1 MIARGELDGHFL
13 GAGRTVAREAS
24 ATGVPTVTKPQV
36 RRILRSTS
44 ILIRATALSWLA
56 LAVGVPATAQAA
68 ATLSVAYDPTPN
80 GTYVPGQSRSITLK
94 ISNTS
99 ASDDAAGAALTLAT
113 LPSGV
118 SIASG
123 TRSCSPS
130 SGSSCG
136 SAGTGASLYSGA
148 TIKAGGTL
156 TIAATLDFD
165 ANATGSKTVTATGSS
180 TDTGVANATDSHTF
194 TRTPVADLDVDVAA
208 IVTGSPVNNC
218 PANATTYTPG
228 CAAQYTVTVKNLGPD
243 AANGASVSIARSEA
257 AAGAFTWSCS
267 ASGSAVCPGSGTSPF
282 TIATFPSGGI
292 LTFTITVSHA
302 TTDTYTGVGITASA
316 SPPTGTVDT
325 TSSNNSDTST
335 ARTRNA
341 SANLKA
347 EVTATTIA
355 SPATHCPGNAT
366 QYTPGCQATYE
377 VKFTNT
383 GPDAANGAKISLA
396 RSVGEPTAFAW
407 SCTAGSTGAA
417 CPSASG
423 TAAFSD
429 VSVTTFPK
437 DGVLTYAITVSHASN
452 ELYAQAGI
460 TASVDAPTGSGARVD
475 INHSD
480 NTASASR
487 NIDRRAV
494 LKVEKKAL
502 QNGSAVTQ
510 VPANQAFDYEVTV
523 YNDGPSDIGNLA
535 DGTVDTSGP
544 ALVLADTFNA
554 LLKGIP
560 TTCTQTGD
568 KPCWKLCPSTL
579 GWINPE
585 GQNVA
590 DETHCPVTV
599 VNGSAG
605 SINQRFALRAG
616 SGSRLTTRVNV
627 PYVSAATIVTNTAS
641 VTASNCPTPAGSCK
655 SVTVMGASADQSSSV
670 NVSIQPASTAA
681 ITVANLGGDDDGV
694 PGLTH
699 SYKITVSN
707 SGSMNLTSVA
717 INSAIPLATGAVTDG
732 FVPGSISYTCQ
743 AFGSAVCFKDGAS
756 GQSEPTQ
763 PVYNDALNVTSVLP
777 ANARVEFT
785 VTGLLDPRAL
795 ADLSLPAQASSA
807 DISTVSGSTA
817 LHMTPQYSLTL
828 SKRLKS
834 RTNATLPTLTY
845 EIIAGNEGPSFA
857 SGAELKDGVATVDT
871 PTDFDFAN
879 ANWTCTALPAP
890 APAIAPAATQCGVAS
905 GSKGIGDVGGTA
917 LLLNLM
923 PGGQAVV
930 NLNVAVTN
938 TAGNQVTN
946 KANLSLSGTSTR
958 FAQQTTTLR
967 LSYTLDVTKT
977 DGLSA
982 AHPGADH
989 QYSITVLNNGPDDAY
1004 DVQVHDQ
1011 MPVELENVQWTC
1023 AAISPVPG
1031 DLAPLQTTVDPTPVP
1046 GLGLTISRDG
1056 RHVYVIGQKENEDH
1070 EIIARVYAYRRNA
1083 TPGLGYGQV
1092 DMQAFDEEVEGL
1104 DDASDTGSVV
1114 SGLENPIDLTLSPD
1128 GTVLYVLTRTAGQP
1142 HIVVFNRNAVRLDVQ
1157 EFGKLSY
1164 AGTVNTDMDEPQRIV
1179 ATASNVYVSGSVTT
1193 GGAAQIEVYRPDNT
1207 SKLPIPVAGG
1217 ITVAPADAG
1226 PMVLDSG
1233 RGALFVASRTSSD
1246 VRRYSIAASGPGA
1259 GLLTLAAQT
1268 THSAQFG
1275 YSGVSDLVLAPNGR
1289 DLYLHSTNSG
1299 TPRIGYLRSDA
1310 TQLSFS
1316 GVYGVAAGTRLNGN
1330 VRLALSPD
1338 GEHLIGVNGS
1348 NNSLFAMR
1356 RNTVTGDLSGGLT
1369 GWPDVEYWLTRD
1381 GAAGSIKAIG
1391 IDVPTG
1397 VLVTP
1402 DNRHVLVASGS
1413 VTGPIGPLTV
1423 LSRRAPEPQL
1433 GFIEQ
1438 DRQND
1443 IILGTQNTIDH
1454 MTGPADVLS
1463 LGEFVY
1469 VLSKQ
1474 DESVNLFKRR
1484 LSNVGVQDDDG
1495 GHLSFV
1501 ARWTNGAGGITG
1513 MLKPDRVLISPDGNS
1528 LFVSSVQGNSLAVFR
1543 RDPVT
1548 GLLTFARSFNSS
1560 DNPGLSG
1567 ARGMAMN
1574 RGGTHL
1580 YVAGSFASAIAVF
1593 SHDPNNANR
1602 LVSSDTVVGGQ
1613 GGVTGLNGIRD
1624 LVVAGDDSHAQLIG
1638 VADAAHSVV
1647 VFDRQA
1653 DGQLDFVQSLVLGG
1667 SQRPMALAL
1676 SPDINGSDN
1685 AHVYVAEQNNNSLI
1699 VLQRILDNSDPQFGR
1714 IRVLSTL
1721 VAGGDAPASMSGPR
1735 SVAVSPNGKR
1745 VYVAAQFGSSLVAFD
1760 RYDTAS
1766 SNLYGQLNLAE
1777 VRTQDIDSV
1786 DGISAPYAVSVSGD
1800 SRNVYV
1806 AGFDSDAVAS
1816 FSVGTGSMCSAA
1828 GSGDIDDV
1836 VTIRS
1841 GGAVIYTV
1849 NSKLRSNAKGILS
1862 NTATATGPEGAPTD
1876 SDTDTT
1882 PIVTSAK
1889 LEVSKT
1895 NNQVSTTPGTPV
1907 TYDVL
1912 IQNAGPGNV
1921 SGLDDPQL
1929 ANISDLF
1936 GCTPDGVGGYDCS
1949 NSPFE
1954 PGSISWTCSASGSGA
1969 LDFQAAYQDGTAGI
1983 SGLAGVSSVALI
1995 PAGAVGDPNAVR
2007 DNYLVAA
2014 SVDDDALV
2022 FFKRNNATGALS
2034 FDRRIDSDAGTPLLG
2049 ARSVAVSQDG
2059 SLLFV
2064 ASRQSDSLIVFALSG
2079 SGSDDLIVTRKAV
2092 AKNPTIKGLDQ
2103 ALHVVTVPASGGI
2116 EHAYV
2121 AGANDHA
2128 VAAFKYD
2135 RGNGTLI
2142 HVGSVENGVGMVQGL
2157 SDVEYL
2163 VASPDG
2169 GQVYALSGSTGN
2181 VVQLE
2186 RNATTGAL
2194 TYIGR
2199 FGSGALGIDLTGVS
2213 SATFN
2218 ASGNHLYLTVAGNNR
2233 LVELL
2238 RVTTVGAGDYGNLSL
2253 VGSIG
2258 QGEQGTQGLNHPRR
2272 AVITADGQ
2280 HLYVSSQSSSTLAW
2294 FSLHPDTG
2302 VPSYQGIQND
2312 GTGGVDG
2319 LAGATGM
2326 VMDPVLNQIYV
2337 AGTLDRAVA
2346 HFQRQSDSW
2355 CPPSG
2360 TGLIDQ
2366 LPVNIAA
2373 GGHVLFHLTATVSSE
2388 LQGEL
2393 HNTASA
2399 NWQSAECSG
2408 GAGPGLQNCDL
2419 DAEDVDQPSVLA
2431 NLSITKDDGLAEFDG
2446 LLGASAIVADAANV
2460 YVAGSED
2467 HGIGMFQRLPSTAT
2481 GLKLTYLGA
2490 LRSGS
2495 NGVSGLTGVA
2505 DLVSSADGRNVYA
2518 VSPVDNTVTSYA
2530 RDTMTGKLSQI
2541 DIDQNG
2547 LLGVAGIS
2555 GARALAISPD
2565 GEHVYV
2571 AGDYSNAVAV
2581 FKRQTQVG
2589 APDAGKLSFVEM
2601 VQSGVNGVI
2610 GIASPRALLLS
2621 PDGKQLYVLGS
2632 TSDAVVLFS
2641 RQTYSGSGNFGKLT
2655 QVATYQNGDG
2665 GALGLDEI
2673 RSLAISPNGAHLYV
2687 LGAEAGSLVHYARNA
2702 ANGRLSFVPHSVQA
2716 DILLLPE
2723 LVDAGRMHFAGD
2735 GRLYIAATAQDA
2747 IAVVEFDAQG
2757 TPSLA
2762 RMIRNGDVASN
2773 PLVGVI
2779 DGLDGIADVAY
2790 VHDGT
2795 EWLYTAAAQD
2805 AALSEFDLNAG
2816 VPGFLGNVLD
2826 GMGGVA
2832 PGDTV
2837 TYQIVVQNHGPSDV
2851 LNARVVDNFPTVFEQ
2866 VNWTCSG
2873 YAGGSCASSGSG
2885 NIDMSNVL
2893 LPNGGSVQIQAV
2905 GTVRADAAGRRLLTL
2920 SGGVLVNTA
2929 TVEGIGVLDPDMSD
2943 NSATDG
2949 NTVMSPSMDL
2959 SVAVHDNGCNLG
2971 DPGCTEITEATPGGS
2986 ISYSVSA
2993 ANAGPTYAQAAR
3005 LSDSLPAAL
3014 YDVSWTCDAVPQA
3027 GLLSQFALE
3036 DSDVDTAYRGIV
3048 VDTLGSH
3055 AYAIG
3060 TRTDLNGSRDTVV
3073 AFRRNG
3079 LNGALTRIR
3088 GYSTGDVEALPSGGN
3103 SAPVSGIDGAV
3114 DLVLSVDGRTLYVA
3128 GQTAD
3133 AIAIFARDAVTGELS
3148 WKGKVVNGELGVQGI
3163 GGISAL
3169 AVSPDGQY
3177 LYAGAASGDAV
3188 AVFSINVGT
3197 GMLGWSSVI
3206 RQSDAGVNGLND
3218 VSDLAFNDDGSVLFV
3233 TARANRSVSALRRNA
3248 STGVLSYITSIEDG
3262 QVGVAASLLSPAT
3275 LAVSGDR
3282 VIVADEQGDSV
3293 NLLRFVDGD
3302 TPSFD
3307 LDEVLALDSDG
3318 TDFTQSPRSVV
3329 YVPDQSRLYVGSA
3342 ASNQLRLYS
3351 LLADAAQLLETY
3363 DDGNLSTAL
3372 TGVSALAVSPD
3383 ARQLYATSLTDGQ
3396 IATLARERGS
3406 RCPLVGAGALS
3417 TQVVDIAP
3425 NGHVDFTVTGKI
3437 FANATGTLTYSAAID
3452 TRKLEFETD
3461 MLDNRDSDTDTLV
3474 PAPDLETRKLRQT
3487 PDAQVIAGLPVS
3499 WRLEVDNHGVSDAL
3513 GAQLI
3518 ESAPFFPTVT
3528 AGLTEDSDTWTCDAN
3543 EPLVAGAGLA
3553 VATEPKVADLSAVIE
3568 SLDGQRWF
3576 AISKTGN
3583 ALVQV
3588 TLDAGG
3594 QITTVSRWLDGDV
3607 AGGSAISGLVKPSG
3621 LALSPEGQHLYV
3633 SAAGSNSVLA
3643 FAVETGSLRYVQ
3655 TLTSGQ
3661 NGVTGLRGASTVT
3674 VSPDGRFVYVGAV
3687 PTSNVNESAI
3697 ALFQRDADSG
3707 ELTFVERIQDGLG
3720 TFGSQSNV
3728 IRGIKQLHATAD
3740 GRNLYSLATTSQ
3752 AVAQFSVDANT
3763 GKLSYR
3769 DVLRATAGNGGTV
3782 LPVLA
3787 GARDLVATPADT
3799 QFYVLSDQG
3808 ITLFTR
3814 ALNGS
3819 LTQAANWVAAGSS
3832 TARDLDIDVWGSRIY
3847 QADDDGTVHLY
3858 ARQWSDGALEHR
3870 FSSTGS
3876 LTGASLAITHLAVR
3890 GEVLLAQA
3898 GAQGGLARWSEKAIS
3913 RCLVATGG
3921 HAELP
3926 VPLDLGV
3933 GGNAWM
3939 AYDATV
3945 HPSARGTLHNEART
3959 VPAAGGVDPNPANDV
3974 GDDDAVILVQSDLAI
3989 TKTGPA
3995 TAVAG
4000 EYVQYVITVSNA
4012 GPSNALGIH
4021 IKDDL
4026 DPARFQDASWTC
4038 AATGASVCAAA
4049 SGSGATLDAT
4059 GDLWANETMTI
4070 TLNVKVNP
4078 AWIGALQNAAYVVPE
4093 PGATD
4098 PTPGDHSATP
4108 VDTEVSRHADLVVT
4122 KTTTVAEVVAGMP
4135 VTYSITVHNDGP
4147 SDAPATQVDDVLPG
4161 LLTQAVWTCS
4171 TQLGT
4176 GSCGNV
4182 SGASS
4187 IHETVNLPLG
4197 ETVVYHVSGSLP
4209 SAALG
4214 TLTNT
4219 ATAAVLLD
4227 SQGTALDP
4235 DLDNNTATVSDAILS
4250 RADLSLSASA
4260 PDAYDPASSVPM
4272 PYSVWVNNAGPSDA
4286 LTNTLMVVFSHP
4298 VKHSNAQCQPL
4309 QGTQFTCAVGN
4320 VLAGSSRTIVFGLSQ
4335 LPAVPATLTGN
4346 LGVSSLTNDPVSG
4359 NDGATTIT
4367 QMLTGVDL
4375 AVSIADDHMGLAPGD
4390 GTRYTITVR
4399 NVGSVDATDARV
4411 QVPLAA
4417 ELVDASWTCVAP
4429 AGAFCSANGNGG
4441 IDDLIDLPAGASV
4454 VYTLA
4459 ATLDHGVD
4467 PWVTSSYTQT
4477 ASVTADGAQT
4487 EVSTQNNSAS
4497 DTNVIYK
4504 VIFKDGFEDPI
4515 VPREGEPLGL
4525 MRSPAIEMISVPL
4538 PDALSLPPPAGASVQ
4553 RLWMI
4558 GGRA

>member
-1 MIARGELDGHFL
+1 M
-13 GAGRTVAREAS
+13 
-24 ATGVPTVTKPQV
+24 TKPQV

-56 LAVGVPATAQAA
+56 LAVGVPATARAA
-68 ATLSVAYDPTPN
+68 ATLSVVYDPTPDA
-80 GTYVPGQSRSITLK
+80 TYVPGQSRSIILK
-94 ISNTS
+94 FS
-99 ASDDAAGAALTLAT
+99 AASEDVGGAALTLAA
-113 LPSGV
+113 LPPGVTIDSG
-118 SIASG
+118 S
-123 TRSCSPS
+123 RSCSHS
-130 SGSSCG
+130 TGSSCG
-136 SAGTGASLYSGA
+136 AAGSGGALYSGA

-156 TIAATLDFD
+156 TIGATLNFA
-165 ANATGSKTVTATGSS
+165 ANATGNKTVTATGSS
-180 TDTGVANATDSHTF
+180 TDTGVANATASHSF
-194 TRTPVADLDVDVAA
+194 TRTPVADLDVEAVG
-208 IVTGSPVNNC
+208 ITTGSPVNNC
-218 PANATTYTPG
+218 PADSATYTPG
-228 CAAQYTVTVKNLGPD
+228 CAAQYKVTVENLGPD
-243 AANGASVSIARSEA
+243 AANGASVSIERSEA

-267 ASGSAVCPGSGTSPF
+267 DGGTAAVCPPVSSTSPF
-282 TIATFPSGGI
+282 AIATFPSGGT
-292 LTFTITVSHA
+292 LTFTVTVNHA

-316 SPPTGTVDT
+316 APPNGTVDT
-325 TSSNNSDTST
+325 TSSNDSDTST

-347 EVTATTIA
+347 EVTATTIS

-396 RSVGEPTAFAW
+396 RSVGEPAALAW
-407 SCTAGSTGAA
+407 SCSAGTTGAV

-423 TAAFSD
+423 TTAFSN
-429 VSVTTFPK
+429 VSVTTFPST
-437 DGVLTYAITVSHASN
+437 GVLTYTVTVSHAAN
-452 ELYAQAGI
+452 ELYDQAGI
-460 TASVDAPTGSGARVD
+460 DASIAVPTGSAERVD
-475 INHSD
+475 IDHSD
-480 NTASASR
+480 NTSSASR
-487 NIDRRAV
+487 TIDRRAALRV
-494 LKVEKKAL
+494 VKRAL
-502 QNGSAVTQ
+502 QNGSVVTQ
-510 VPANQAFDYEVTV
+510 LPANQAFDYEITV

-544 ALVLADTFNA
+544 ALLLADTFNA

-568 KPCWKLCPSTL
+568 KPCWTLCPSTL
-579 GWINPE
+579 GWTNPE

-590 DETHCPVTV
+590 DEAHCPVTA

-605 SINQRFALRAG
+605 LINQRFALRAG
-616 SGSRLTTRVNV
+616 TGSRLMTRVNV
-627 PYVSAATIVTNTAS
+627 PSVTAATNVVNTAS
-641 VTASNCPTPAGSCK
+641 VSAWPCPTPAGTCK
-655 SVTVMGASADQSSSV
+655 AVTVMGASANQSSSATV
-670 NVSIQPASTAA
+670 LIQPASQASIA
-681 ITVANLGGDDDGV
+681 VANLGGDDDAV
-694 PGLTH
+694 PGLEH

-707 SGSMNLTSVA
+707 AGSMNLTSVA
-717 INSAIPLATGAVTDG
+717 INSILPLATGAVTDG
-732 FVPGSISYTCQ
+732 FVPGSIYYTCQ
-743 AFGSAVCFKDGAS
+743 AFDSAVCFKDGAS
-756 GQSEPTQ
+756 GQAEPTQ
-763 PVYNDALNVTSVLP
+763 PVYNDALNVNSVLP
-777 ANARVEFT
+777 ANGRVEFT
-785 VTGLLDPRAL
+785 VTGRLDPRAL
-795 ADLSLPAQASSA
+795 ADLTLPAEVSSTGVIATMSAS
-807 DISTVSGSTA
+807 TT
-817 LHMTPQYSLTL
+817 LHMTPQYTLTL

-834 RTNATLPTLTY
+834 RSNATLPTLSY
-845 EIIAGNEGPSFA
+845 ELIAGNEGPSFA
-857 SGAELKDGVATVDT
+857 SGAELKDGSATVDT
-871 PTDFDFAN
+871 STDFDFDN
-879 ANWTCTALPAP
+879 ASWTCTALPAP
-890 APAIAPAATQCGVAS
+890 APAVAPAATQCRTTS

-917 LLLNLM
+917 LLLDLM
-923 PGGQAVV
+923 PGGLAVV
-930 NLNVAVTN
+930 ELNVAVTN
-938 TAGNQVTN
+938 SAGNQVTN
-946 KANLSLSGTSTR
+946 KASLSLLGTSTR

-967 LSYTLDVTKT
+967 LTYTLDVTKT
-977 DGLSA
+977 DGLAA

-1031 DLAPLQTTVDPTPVP
+1031 DLAPLQATVDPTPVP

-1092 DMQAFDEEVEGL
+1092 DMRAFDEEVEGI
-1104 DDASDTGSVV
+1104 DDASDTGSAV
-1114 SGLENPIDLTLSPD
+1114 SGLEDPIDLTLSPD
-1128 GTVLYVLTRTAGQP
+1128 GTVLYVLTRAAGQP
-1142 HIVVFNRNAVRLDVQ
+1142 HIVVFNRNAIKLDVQ

-1164 AGTVNTDMDEPQRIV
+1164 AGTVNTAMAEPQRIV

-1193 GGAAQIEVYRPDNT
+1193 GGAGQIEVYRPDNT

-1217 ITVAPADAG
+1217 ITAAPADVGA
-1226 PMVLDSG
+1226 MAVDSG

-1246 VRRYSIAASGPGA
+1246 VRRYQIAASGPGA
-1259 GLLTLAAQT
+1259 GLLTQSAQT
-1268 THSAQFG
+1268 THGAQFG
-1275 YSGVSDLVLAPNGR
+1275 YVGISDLVLAPNGR
-1289 DLYLHSTNSG
+1289 DLYLHSNNSG
-1299 TPRIGYLRSDA
+1299 NPRIGYLRSEA

-1316 GVYGVAAGTRLNGN
+1316 GVYGNAAGTRLTGS
-1330 VRLALSPD
+1330 VRLALAPD

-1348 NNSLFAMR
+1348 NNSLFSMR
-1356 RNTVTGDLSGGLT
+1356 RNTITGDLSGGNSA
-1369 GWPDVEYWLTRD
+1369 WADVEYWLTRN
-1381 GAAGSIKAIG
+1381 GVTGSIKAIG
-1391 IDVPTG
+1391 VDAPTA

-1402 DNRHVLVASGS
+1402 DNRHVLVSSGS

-1438 DRQND
+1438 DRQSD
-1443 IILGTQNTIDH
+1443 AILGTQSTIDH
-1454 MTGPADVLS
+1454 MTGPADVVSRGDL
-1463 LGEFVY
+1463 VY

-1474 DESVNLFKRR
+1474 DESINLFRRR

-1501 ARWTNGAGGITG
+1501 ARWTNGEGGITG
-1513 MLKPDRVLISPDGNS
+1513 MVKPDRVLISPDGNS
-1528 LFVSSVQGNSLAVFR
+1528 LFVSSVEANALAVFR
-1543 RDPVT
+1543 RDPLT
-1548 GLLTFARSFNSS
+1548 GLLTYARNFTSS
-1560 DNPGLSG
+1560 NNPGLTG

-1580 YVAGSFASAIAVF
+1580 YVAGSFSSSIAIF
-1593 SHDPNNANR
+1593 SHDPNNADR
-1602 LVSSDTVVGGQ
+1602 LVSVGTVAGGQ

-1624 LVVAGDDSHAQLIG
+1624 LVMAGDDASAQLIG

-1647 VFDRQA
+1647 VFDRQSN
-1653 DGQLDFVQSLVLGG
+1653 GQLDFVQSLVLGG

-1760 RYDTAS
+1760 RYDTS
-1766 SNLYGQLNLAE
+1766 SSSLYGKLNLAE

-1786 DGISAPYAVSVSGD
+1786 DGIAAPYAVAVSGD

-1836 VTIRS
+1836 VTIRA

-1849 NSKLRSNAKGILS
+1849 NSKLRSNAKGTLS
-1862 NTATATGPEGAPTD
+1862 NTATATGPEGTPTD

-1882 PIVTSAK
+1882 PIVTSAA

-1895 NNQVSTTPGTPV
+1895 NNQVSTTPGMPV

-1912 IQNAGPGNV
+1912 VRNAGPGNV
-1921 SGLDDPQL
+1921 FGLDDPQL

-1936 GCTPDGVGGYDCS
+1936 GCTPDGAGGHDCS
-1949 NSPFE
+1949 ASPFE

-1969 LDFQAAYQDGTAGI
+1969 LDFLSAYQDGSAGI

-1995 PAGAVGDPNAVR
+1995 PAGAVGNPNAVR
-2007 DNYLVAA
+2007 ANYVVAA

-2022 FFKRNNATGALS
+2022 FFKRNAATGDLS
-2034 FDRRIDSDAGTPLLG
+2034 FDRRIDSDAATPLLG

-2059 SLLFV
+2059 TLLFV
-2064 ASRQSDSLIVFALSG
+2064 ASRQSDSLVVFSLTG
-2079 SGSDDLIVTRKAV
+2079 SGTDDLIVTRMAV

-2103 ALHVVTVPASGGI
+2103 ALHVVAVPAGVSV
-2116 EHAYV
+2116 EHVYV

-2128 VAAFKYD
+2128 VAAFSYD
-2135 RGNGTLI
+2135 RTSGTLI
-2142 HVGSVENGVGMVQGL
+2142 HVGSVENGVGMADGL

-2181 VVQLE
+2181 VVQLD
-2186 RNATTGAL
+2186 RNASTGVL
-2194 TYIGR
+2194 TYAGR
-2199 FGSGALGIDLTGVS
+2199 FGSGALGVDLSGVS
-2213 SATFN
+2213 SGTLGSN
-2218 ASGNHLYLTVAGNNR
+2218 GKYLYLTVAGTNR
-2233 LVELL
+2233 LVELE
-2238 RVTTVGAGDYGNLSL
+2238 RITNASAGNYGNLSL
-2253 VGSIG
+2253 VSSIG
-2258 QGEQGTQGLNHPRR
+2258 QGEQGTQGLNRPRR

-2280 HLYVSSQSSSTLAW
+2280 HLYVSSQSGSTVAW

-2302 VPSYQGIQND
+2302 VPTYQGIQND
-2312 GTGGVDG
+2312 DTGGVDG

-2326 VMDPVLNQIYV
+2326 VIDPVLNQIYV
-2337 AGTLDRAVA
+2337 AGTLDSAVT
-2346 HFQRQSDSW
+2346 HFARQSDSW

-2360 TGLIDQ
+2360 TGVIDH

-2373 GGHVLFHLTATVSSE
+2373 GGHVLFHLTATVSSQ

-2399 NWQSAECSG
+2399 NWQSAACNG
-2408 GAGPGLQNCDL
+2408 GAGPGLQPCGL

-2446 LLGASAIVADAANV
+2446 LLGASAIVADASNV
-2460 YVAGSED
+2460 YVAGSDD
-2467 HGIGMFQRLPSTAT
+2467 HGIGMFQRLPSAAT
-2481 GLKLTYLGA
+2481 GLNLTYLGA

-2495 NGVSGLTGVA
+2495 NGASGLTSVA
-2505 DLVSSADGRNVYA
+2505 DLVTSADGRNVYA
-2518 VSPVDNTVTSYA
+2518 VSPVDNAVTSYV
-2530 RDTMTGKLSQI
+2530 RDNATGKLTQI

-2571 AGDYSNAVAV
+2571 AGDFSNAVAV
-2581 FKRQTQVG
+2581 FKRQTLAG
-2589 APDAGKLSFVEM
+2589 APDEGKLSFVEM

-2610 GIASPRALLLS
+2610 GIASPRALQLS

-2632 TSDAVVLFS
+2632 TSDALVLFA
-2641 RQTYSGSGNFGKLT
+2641 RQTNAGSSNFGKLT
-2655 QVATYQNGDG
+2655 QVATYQNGNG
-2665 GALGLDEI
+2665 GALGMDEV
-2673 RSLAISPNGAHLYV
+2673 RSLAISADGAHLYV

-2702 ANGRLSFVPHSVQA
+2702 ADGTLSFVPHSVQA
-2716 DILLLPE
+2716 EILLLPE
-2723 LVDAGRMHFAGD
+2723 LVDAGRMHLAGD

-2762 RMIRNGDVASN
+2762 RMIRNGDPSGN
-2773 PLVGVI
+2773 PMVGLI

-2790 VHDGT
+2790 VHDGA
-2795 EWLYTAAAQD
+2795 EWLYTAASLD
-2805 AALSEFDLNAG
+2805 AALSEFSLNVGEPA
-2816 VPGFLGNVLD
+2816 FLGNVLD
-2826 GMGGVA
+2826 GLGGVA

-2837 TYQIVVQNHGPSDV
+2837 TYQIVVKNHGPSDV
-2851 LNARVVDNFPTVFEQ
+2851 LDGRVVDNFPAVFTQ

-2873 YAGGSCASSGSG
+2873 YAGGSCASSGNG

-2893 LPNGGSVQIQAV
+2893 LPNGGSIQIQAV
-2905 GTVRADAAGRRLLTL
+2905 GTVRADAAGRRLLAMA
-2920 SGGVLVNTA
+2920 GGVLTNTA
-2929 TVEGIGVLDPDMSD
+2929 TVEGVGVLDPDMSD

-2949 NTVMSPSMDL
+2949 NTVMSPSMNL
-2959 SVAVHDNGCNLG
+2959 SVTVHDNGCTLG
-2971 DPGCTEITEATPGGS
+2971 DPGCTEVTEATPGGNVQ
-2986 ISYSVSA
+2986 YAVSA
-2993 ANAGPTYAQAAR
+2993 ANAGPTYAQSAR

-3014 YDVSWTCDAVPQA
+3014 YDVSWTCLAVPQA
-3027 GLLSQFALE
+3027 GLLSQYALE
-3036 DSDVDTAYRGIV
+3036 DSDVDTDYRRIV
-3048 VDTLGSH
+3048 VDTLGNN

-3060 TRTDLNGSRDTVV
+3060 TRTDLSGPRDTVA

-3088 GYSTGDVEALPSGGN
+3088 GYSTGDTEVLPGGGN
-3103 SAPVSGIDGAV
+3103 SAPVSGIEGAV
-3114 DLVLSVDGRTLYVA
+3114 DLALSVDGRNVYVA

-3133 AIAIFARDAVTGELS
+3133 AISIFARDPLTGTLS

-3163 GGISAL
+3163 GGISSL
-3169 AVSPDGQY
+3169 AVSPDGQH
-3177 LYAGAASGDAV
+3177 LYAGAASGDSV
-3188 AVFSINVGT
+3188 AVFNIDAGT

-3206 RQSDAGVNGLND
+3206 RQSDAGVNGLNE
-3218 VSDLAFNDDGSVLFV
+3218 VTDLAFNDDGSVLFV
-3233 TARANRSVSALRRNA
+3233 TARANRSVTALRRNDTSGA
-3248 STGVLSYITSIEDG
+3248 LTYITSIEDG
-3262 QVGVAASLLSPAT
+3262 QVGVTASLLSPST
-3275 LAVSGDR
+3275 LTVSGDR
-3282 VIVADEQGDSV
+3282 VVVADEQGDAV

-3302 TPSFD
+3302 TPAFE
-3307 LDEVLALDSDG
+3307 LDEVLALDADG
-3318 TDFTQSPRSVV
+3318 TDFTQSPRSLVF
-3329 YVPDQSRLYVGSA
+3329 VPDQARLYIGSA
-3342 ASNQLRLYS
+3342 TSNQLRLYS
-3351 LLADAAQLLETY
+3351 LLAGTAQLLETY
-3363 DDGNLSTAL
+3363 DDGSLSTAL
-3372 TGVSALAVSPD
+3372 TTNSSLALSPD
-3383 ARQLYATSLTDGQ
+3383 ARQLYATSLADGQ

-3406 RCPLVGAGALS
+3406 RCPLAGSGALS

-3425 NGHVDFTVTGKI
+3425 NGHVDFSVTGSI

-3461 MLDNRDSDTDTLV
+3461 MLDNRASDTDTLV

-3513 GAQLI
+3513 GAQMI
-3518 ESAPFFPTVT
+3518 ETAPFFDAVIP
-3528 AGLTEDSDTWTCDAN
+3528 GLTPGSDTWTCAAN
-3543 EPLVAGAGLA
+3543 EPLAAGAGLA
-3553 VATEPKVADLSAVIE
+3553 VSTDAKVSDLSSLIE
-3568 SLDGQRWF
+3568 TSDGGRWF
-3576 AISKTGN
+3576 ALSKIRS

-3594 QITTVSRWLDGDV
+3594 QITAVSSWLDGDD
-3607 AGGSAISGLVKPSG
+3607 AGGSAIAGLTQPTD
-3621 LALSPEGQHLYV
+3621 LALSPDGSNLYV
-3633 SAAGSNSVLA
+3633 SAAGSNSVLV
-3643 FAVETGSLRYVQ
+3643 FAVQASDLRFVQ
-3655 TLTSGQ
+3655 KLTSGQ
-3661 NGVTGLRGASTVT
+3661 DAVTGLRGASSVA

-3687 PTSNVNESAI
+3687 PASNVNESAI
-3697 ALFQRDADSG
+3697 ALFKRDADSG

-3720 TFGSQSNV
+3720 TFASQSNV
-3728 IRGIKQLHATAD
+3728 IRGIKQLHVTAD
-3740 GRNLYSLATTSQ
+3740 GRNLYTLATTSQ
-3752 AVAQFSVDANT
+3752 AVAQFSIDAST

-3799 QFYVLSDQG
+3799 QLYVLSDQG
-3808 ITLFTR
+3808 ITLFNR

-3819 LTQAANWVAAGSS
+3819 LSQTGNWPAAGS
-3832 TARDLDIDVWGSRIY
+3832 TAARDLDIDVWGSRLY
-3847 QADDDGTVHLY
+3847 QTDDDGTVHLY

-3870 FSSTGS
+3870 FSTAGS
-3876 LTGASLAITHLAVR
+3876 LTGASLVLTHLAVR
-3890 GEVLLAQA
+3890 GELVLAQA
-3898 GAQGGLARWSEKAIS
+3898 GTQGGISRWSEQAIS
-3913 RCLVATGG
+3913 RCLTANGG
-3921 HAELP
+3921 QAELP

-3933 GGNAWM
+3933 GGNAWFS
-3939 AYDATV
+3939 YDATV
-3945 HPSARGTLHNEART
+3945 HPSARGTLHNEATT
-3959 VPAAGGVDPNPANDV
+3959 VPAMGGVDPNPANDV
-3974 GDDDAVILVQSDLAI
+3974 GVDDAVILVQSDLAI

-4026 DPARFQDASWTC
+4026 DPARFVDASWTC
-4038 AATGASVCAAA
+4038 TATGDSVCAAA
-4049 SGSGATLDAT
+4049 SGSGATLDAV
-4059 GDLWANETMTI
+4059 GDLWANQTITI

-4122 KTTTVAEVVAGMP
+4122 KTTAVAEVVAGMP
-4135 VTYSITVHNDGP
+4135 VTYSITVHNAGP
-4147 SDAPATQVDDVLPG
+4147 SDAPSVQVDDVLHVA
-4161 LLTQAVWTCS
+4161 LLNQTWTCS
-4171 TQLGT
+4171 TQLG
-4176 GSCGNV
+4176 
-4182 SGASS
+4182 SGACAHASGHGS
-4187 IHETVNLPLG
+4187 IHETANIPVG
-4197 ETVVYHVSGSLP
+4197 ETLQYQVSAQLSSGTV
-4209 SAALG
+4209 G
-4214 TLTNT
+4214 TLSNT

-4227 SQGTALDP
+4227 ANGTALDP
-4235 DLDNNTATVSDAILS
+4235 DTGNNSSTVTDPILT
-4250 RADLSLSASA
+4250 RADLSVVGVA
-4260 PDAYDPASSVPM
+4260 PDAYDPASPVAM
-4272 PYSVWVNNAGPSDA
+4272 PYRVVVSNAGPSDA
-4286 LTNTLMVVFSHP
+4286 KLNVLSLQFSHP
-4298 VKHSNAQCQPL
+4298 VAHTNSQCQPL
-4309 QGTQFTCAVGN
+4309 QGTQFTCAIANLVAGN
-4320 VLAGSSRTIVFGLSQ
+4320 STTVSFGLSQ

-4346 LGVSSLTNDPVSG
+4346 LGITSQTSDPASG
-4359 NDGATTIT
+4359 NNGATTST
-4367 QMLTGVDL
+4367 QMATGVDL
-4375 AVSIADDHMGLAPGD
+4375 AVSIADDHIGLAPGD

-4399 NVGSVDATDARV
+4399 NVGSVDAMDARV
-4411 QVPLAA
+4411 QVPLAP
-4417 ELVDASWTCVAP
+4417 ELVDASWTCTAP
-4429 AGAFCSANGNGG
+4429 AGAFCNSTGNGG
-4441 IDDLIDLPAGASV
+4441 IDELVDVPAGSTIV
-4454 VYTLA
+4454 FTLA
-4459 ATLDHGVD
+4459 ATLDHAVD
-4467 PWVTSSYTQT
+4467 PWVTSSYTQNAT
-4477 ASVTADGAQT
+4477 VTADVAQT
-4487 EVSTQNNSAS
+4487 EVSTQNNTAS

-4504 VIFKDGFEDPI
+4504 VIYKDGFEDPI
-4515 VPREGEPLGL
+4515 VPREGEPISLKL
-4525 MRSPAIEMISVPL
+4525 PPTIQMISAPL

-4553 RLWMI
+4553 RLWLI
-4558 GGRA
+4558 GGQA